1 MGLAPED
8 TDRVAMMMV
17 ELELALHGSVCLYM
31 GEELGLEDAD
41 RLALEDLQDPWGI
54 EFWPTFMGR
63 DTCRTPIPW
72 EAAAKHAGFTTADK
86 PWLPVD
92 ERHLPR
98 SMDQQLA
105 DPNSFRAQVKS
116 VIARRKSGEILTGGT
131 LDVLDSP
138 ENMLVL
144 QRASGNKN
152 QRVMFNFGTKDAL
165 FEGEKVEALSSVFGQ
180 PMPG

>member
-1 MGLAPED
+1 
-8 TDRVAMMMV
+8 MV
-17 ELELALHGSVCLYM
+17 
-31 GEELGLEDAD
+31 
-41 RLALEDLQDPWGI
+41 
-54 EFWPTFMGR
+54 
-63 DTCRTPIPW
+63 
-72 EAAAKHAGFTTADK
+72 
-86 PWLPVD
+86 
-92 ERHLPR
+92 
-98 SMDQQLA
+98 
-105 DPNSFRAQVKS
+105 PNSFRAQVKS